1 MSRRSIRVKTFYI
14 IFLREFHLD
23 FDFQQIFEDVTTFS
37 DEDNSIKEVTDQNE
51 LNIIESMA
59 QGVLENIDKLDT
71 LIKANCKTWSF
82 DRINK
87 IDKAI
92 IRLASYEIL
101 YRDDI
106 PKGVSI
112 NEAVELA
119 KIYGTDDSSKFI
131 NGFLGN
137 TFN

>member
-14 IFLREFHLD
+14 IFMKDFHVD
-23 FDFQQIFEDVTTFS
+23 FDFQEIFEDVTTFS
-37 DEDNSIKEVTDQNE
+37 DEDNNIKEVNNQDE
-51 LNIIESMA
+51 LNIIKSMA
-59 QGVLENIDKLDT
+59 LGVLENLNQIDT
-71 LIKANCKTWSF
+71 LITENSKNWSF
-82 DRINK
+82 DRLNK

-119 KIYGTDDSSKFI
+119 KIYGTDESSKFI